1 MVMQDQRRARFL
13 RDFRDFP
20 AEDGIAGEGGIL
32 KPNQRARVGAALHHP
47 AKRTLNFSRD
57 DLWSL
62 CLIRKIV
69 ASRFLDEIGGQA
81 ERSQFG
87 AFAFIS
93 SAEQGDSFERGA
105 RRCGDGRQG

>member
-1 MVMQDQRRARFL
+1 MVMQDQRRASFL

-32 KPNQRARVGAALHHP
+32 KPNQRAKRGAALHHSP
-47 AKRTLNFSRD
+47 ESALNFSRD

-69 ASRFLDEIGGQA
+69 AGRFLDKIGGQA
-81 ERSQFG
+81 EGSQFG
-87 AFAFIS
+87 AFAFSS
-93 SAEQGDSFERGA
+93 SAEQGDPFERGA
-105 RRCGDGRQG
+105 CRCGDGGQC